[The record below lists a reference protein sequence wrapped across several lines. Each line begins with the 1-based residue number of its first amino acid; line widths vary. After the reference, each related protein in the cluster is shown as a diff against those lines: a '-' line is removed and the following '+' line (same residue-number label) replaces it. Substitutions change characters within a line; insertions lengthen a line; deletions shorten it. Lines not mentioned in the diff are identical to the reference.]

1 MRIALAV
8 LIWLMFVGGLGLYT
22 HYRDIA
28 AQALRPSVEIQTAEG
43 SYAMQITTTFAV
55 EPDPFA
61 LQTDELGEQPAL
73 VVRLGEREILKR
85 TDRLEAATPIRV
97 EPLLG
102 LVEGTNEIYLEANP
116 PLEQVGKSQA
126 VRVQIMRDGQ
136 TVAEQTFWS
145 APGGKVADTM
155 RFDLGIAREAEE
167 DHGS

>member
-8 LIWLMFVGGLGLYT
+8 LIWLVFVGGLGLYT
-22 HYRDIA
+22 HHRDA
-28 AQALRPSVEIQTAEG
+28 TVLVSGPGVEIQAAEG
-43 SYAMQITTTFAV
+43 NYALEITTTFTV

-61 LQTDELGEQPAL
+61 LQTDELREQPAL

-85 TDRLEAATPIRV
+85 TDRVEAVTPIRL

-102 LVEGTNEIYLEANP
+102 LVEGTNEIYLEASP
-116 PLEQVGKSQA
+116 PLEQAGNSQA
-126 VRVQIMRDGQ
+126 VRVQILRNGQ
-136 TVAEQTFWS
+136 SVAEQTFWS

-155 RFDLGIAREAEE
+155 RFELGTVREAEE